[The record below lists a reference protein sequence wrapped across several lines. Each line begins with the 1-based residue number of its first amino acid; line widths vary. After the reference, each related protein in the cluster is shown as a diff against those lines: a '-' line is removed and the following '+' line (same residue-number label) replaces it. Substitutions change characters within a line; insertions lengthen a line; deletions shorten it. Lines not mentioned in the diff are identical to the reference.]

1 MVAMPIKKK
10 PMTRCSWAGDK
21 PHMIRYH
28 DKEWGRPVHH
38 DRRLFEMLLL
48 EGAQAG
54 LTWDTILR
62 RREGY
67 RIAFAEFD
75 PAKVAKFKAN
85 RKKQLLNDPGI
96 IRNRLK
102 IDAAVTNAQAF
113 LTVQKECGS
122 FDRYVWQF
130 VDGEPKLNHRRTM
143 ADVPATSPES
153 DALSKDL
160 KKRGFRF
167 VGSTIVYAFM
177 QAVGMVDDHLNGC
190 FAKTRAKT
198 RATSLS
204 SSPKQHT

>member
-1 MVAMPIKKK
+1 
-10 PMTRCSWAGDK
+10 MTRCSWAGDK

-67 RIAFAEFD
+67 RTAFAGFD
-75 PAKVAKFKAN
+75 PAKVATFTHN

-102 IDAAVTNAQAF
+102 IEAAVTNAQAF
-113 LTVQKECGS
+113 LAAQKEFGS

-130 VDGEPKLNHRRTM
+130 VDGQPKLNHRRTM
-143 ADVPATSPES
+143 ADVPATSLES